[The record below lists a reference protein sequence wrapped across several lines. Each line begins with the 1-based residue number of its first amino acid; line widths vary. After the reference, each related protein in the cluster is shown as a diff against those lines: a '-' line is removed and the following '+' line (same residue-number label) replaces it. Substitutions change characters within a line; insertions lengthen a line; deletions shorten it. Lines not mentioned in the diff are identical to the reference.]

1 MPPHSCD
8 DIDAPHVAGVSEHHA
23 SAAGPNS
30 HASISS
36 APVLDR
42 GWFRRDRRARSI
54 GAHGH
59 DHGRWWWVLAAAT
72 ACVADLGTSAWAR
85 GHLSPAHAQVLLGGL
100 VDLRLVVNH
109 GAAFGLWSGHETL
122 VEVAEI
128 GALVALALLGARSRV
143 PLVGA
148 GLGAAFGG
156 GLANLAVRVLGP
168 GGPRHA
174 PVVDW
179 IHVSFYPE
187 TFNLADVAIRLG
199 IVMAVAGTVLTWRR
213 QGRGVAAHG
222 ADGTQG
228 DVRRS

>member
-1 MPPHSCD
+1 MPSTTSTPPSQ
-8 DIDAPHVAGVSEHHA
+8 PPTPAGRRRLPRTA
-23 SAAGPNS
+23 C
-30 HASISS
+30 
-36 APVLDR
+36 
-42 GWFRRDRRARSI
+42 WFRRDRRARSI
-54 GAHGH
+54 GARGH
-59 DHGRWWWVLAAAT
+59 DLGRRWWVLGRRWWVLAAAT
-72 ACVADLGTSAWAR
+72 ACVVDLGTSAWAS
-85 GHLSPAHAQVLLGGL
+85 GHLSTAHAQVLLGGL

-122 VEVAEI
+122 VEVVES
-128 GALVALALLGARSRV
+128 GALVVLALLGARSPV
-143 PLVGA
+143 PLVAA

-199 IVMAVAGTVLTWRR
+199 LVVAVAGTVLAWRR
-213 QGRGVAAHG
+213 RARGVVAHG
-222 ADGTQG
+222 PDDTQG